1 MLWCKTGSL
10 ASKKKGFVRA
20 KSRKHSHAHG
30 EISPDLAADGL
41 LVAQAGCGQRLC
53 WCWCAEHLKQ
63 KNTHPV
69 YCLFCCF
76 FLPGDRREG
85 VCCLTLTRSKSPSE
99 LWEDVTVHEGVTE
112 WRCRAVRGEICGY
125 IMSPISCQQPNV
137 VQRLHLVEGSEDRR
151 CWGGCRKCTDAEFT
165 GILTRDEMLWQVAS
179 KDHCSRMYLWIS
191 LCVHGAIEG
200 ALWNKLQ
207 QFTWMNHFFIGHMWA
222 DYNKR
227 WIMRPSLFLS
237 AACKPVEDVLKP
249 LNAAGW
255 WISFQND
262 SRWIFSDGANDVTS
276 RVFSCASSL
285 LVLAKRLLFQSA
297 STDLNPWRNSWDILR
312 NRIILLFFFCQEFEE
327 KIDVTLTSVRWI
339 RSRS

>member
-1 MLWCKTGSL
+1 MKTLCYGVKL
-10 ASKKKGFVRA
+10 AALPPRKKGFVRA

-76 FLPGDRREG
+76 FFPVTGERAFA
-85 VCCLTLTRSKSPSE
+85 VS
-99 LWEDVTVHEGVTE
+99 LWPDPNPPQSCGRTWQSMKGSQSDAAEQSG
-112 WRCRAVRGEICGY
+112 GEICGY

-151 CWGGCRKCTDAEFT
+151 CWGRCRKCTDAEFT
-165 GILTRDEMLWQVAS
+165 GILTRNEMFWQVAS
-179 KDHCSRMYLWIS
+179 KDHCSRTYLWIS
-191 LCVHGAIEG
+191 LCVYGAIEG
-200 ALWNKLQ
+200 ALWNNLQ

-227 WIMRPSLFLS
+227 WLMRPSLFPS
-237 AACKPVEDVLKP
+237 AACKPVEDVFKTVKCC
-249 LNAAGW
+249 W
-255 WISFQND
+255 M
-262 SRWIFSDGANDVTS
+262 VTFYS
-276 RVFSCASSL
+276 ERLRVDF
-285 LVLAKRLLFQSA
+285 
-297 STDLNPWRNSWDILR
+297 
-312 NRIILLFFFCQEFEE
+312 
-327 KIDVTLTSVRWI
+327 
-339 RSRS
+339 

>member
-1 MLWCKTGSL
+1 MLCSVSTW
-10 ASKKKGFVRA
+10 
-20 KSRKHSHAHG
+20 
-30 EISPDLAADGL
+30 
-41 LVAQAGCGQRLC
+41 
-53 WCWCAEHLKQ
+53 W
-63 KNTHPV
+63 
-69 YCLFCCF
+69 
-76 FLPGDRREG
+76 
-85 VCCLTLTRSKSPSE
+85 
-99 LWEDVTVHEGVTE
+99 
-112 WRCRAVRGEICGY
+112 RAVRI
-125 IMSPISCQQPNV
+125 
-137 VQRLHLVEGSEDRR
+137 
-151 CWGGCRKCTDAEFT
+151 GGAEADAENAPTLNFT
-165 GILTRDEMLWQVAS
+165 GILTRNEMLWQVAS
-179 KDHCSRMYLWIS
+179 KDHCSRTYLWIS

-262 SRWIFSDGANDVTS
+262 SGWILSDGANDVTS

-312 NRIILLFFFCQEFEE
+312 NINLSCFFFCQEFEE